1 MAVNKKVK
9 KEVKETEVV
18 QCVQN
23 QEAKAS
29 KPNTLLI
36 NVELAEALVGYLRE
50 QKMAD
55 VESLVAGIRGS
66 RAVTVTEEP
75 KQEKEA

>member
-1 MAVNKKVK
+1 MALNKKVK

-29 KPNTLLI
+29 KPNALLI

-55 VESLVAGIRGS
+55 VESLVAEIRGS